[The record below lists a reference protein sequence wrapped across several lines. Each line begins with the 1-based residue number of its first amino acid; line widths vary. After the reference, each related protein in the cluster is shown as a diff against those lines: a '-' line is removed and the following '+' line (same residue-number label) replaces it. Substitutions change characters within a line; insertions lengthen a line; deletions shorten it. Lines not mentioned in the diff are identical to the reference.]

1 MLSLKAVFRFH
12 FLFFSSWNFVGSKS
26 NVNTPCRDVLF
37 LGPRIGGASILIP
50 SNALGPVAS
59 MLTAYN
65 AEPRRHR
72 SPKSSHRSDPSAHG
86 GVPARQAVHLHT
98 WSEPSCSHPA
108 AYLSHPLKNIR
119 KTTHSNPFFPK
130 REVATITLIALPTYA
145 GTTLVRPISTTPN
158 RPRPHL

>member
-37 LGPRIGGASILIP
+37 LGPRIGGAPILIP

-98 WSEPSCSHPA
+98 WTTQL
-108 AYLSHPLKNIR
+108 LSSLLVSPLKNIR